1 MQGSVKLINNTLIVV
16 YLTKTRIHETRSWF
30 SKVWISTD
38 FEVCGLVSTQ
48 VWKSTTCFSEEWR
61 ISLIAT
67 YTVLGTIKKWQWHGF
82 LHGNLS
88 SLIRIGHKN
97 FERRFFFNGWDIVT
111 RAWGR
116 EIASKSVSLT
126 PKAWY
131 ITCMLRKSTTMTC
144 SMSP

>member
-1 MQGSVKLINNTLIVV
+1 MQGSVKLNCCLFNKNKDPWNKIMVFKGVNFDRFRGVRASR
-16 YLTKTRIHETRSWF
+16 YS
-30 SKVWISTD
+30 D
-38 FEVCGLVSTQ
+38 Q
-48 VWKSTTCFSEEWR
+48 VWKFTTWFSEEWK

-88 SLIRIGHKN
+88 SLIRIYHKN

-126 PKAWY
+126 PKAWD
-131 ITCMLRKSTTMTC
+131 ITCMVILRFF
-144 SMSP
+144 